1 MPGDQPPTSLA
12 YSTKEFDPSFSF
24 QQVEANASIQYKV
37 KPKKEINVYVSFHTV

>member
-24 QQVEANASIQYKV
+24 QQVGKTAPI
-37 KPKKEINVYVSFHTV
+37 